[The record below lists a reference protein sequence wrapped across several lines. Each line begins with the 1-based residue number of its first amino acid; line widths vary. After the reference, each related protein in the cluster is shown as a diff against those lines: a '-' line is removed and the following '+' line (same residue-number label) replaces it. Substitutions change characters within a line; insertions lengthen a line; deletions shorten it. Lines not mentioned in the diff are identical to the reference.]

1 MDRQKVAKE
10 AIANFDKA
18 HPNSSSEAKNFYIS
32 GWLDGVQEFYVI
44 MKKLRDLYEEASI
57 YMRSQEE
64 LQEMGEK
71 YYQYTGIDEVMRI
84 RYIWYTNEQSTY
96 MSSEFV
102 KRME

>member
-1 MDRQKVAKE
+1 MDRQKVAKK
-10 AIANFDKA
+10 AIANFDKV

-32 GWLDGVQEFYVI
+32 GWLDGVEEFYVI

-64 LQEMGEK
+64 FHLTQELHDLTIKQCELELE
-71 YYQYTGIDEVMRI
+71 IC
-84 RYIWYTNEQSTY
+84 
-96 MSSEFV
+96 EFV

>member
-18 HPNSSSEAKNFYIS
+18 HPNSSSEAKNFYIA

-44 MKKLRDLYEEASI
+44 MKKIRDLYEEASI

-64 LQEMGEK
+64 FHLTQEFHDLTIKQCELELE
-71 YYQYTGIDEVMRI
+71 IC
-84 RYIWYTNEQSTY
+84 
-96 MSSEFV
+96 EFV

>member
-18 HPNSSSEAKNFYIS
+18 HPNSSAEAKNFYIA

-44 MKKLRDLYEEASI
+44 MKKIRDLHEAASI
-57 YMRSQEE
+57 CFKSQGGVYPTQEFFDLTVKQCE
-64 LQEMGEK
+64 LESE
-71 YYQYTGIDEVMRI
+71 IC
-84 RYIWYTNEQSTY
+84 
-96 MSSEFV
+96 EFV

>member
-10 AIANFDKA
+10 AIANFDKV

-44 MKKLRDLYEEASI
+44 MKKIRDLHEAASI
-57 YMRSQEE
+57 CIKSQEGAHVTQEFYDLVVKQCE
-64 LQEMGEK
+64 LELE
-71 YYQYTGIDEVMRI
+71 ICEL
-84 RYIWYTNEQSTY
+84 
-96 MSSEFV
+96 V

>member
-44 MKKLRDLYEEASI
+44 MKKIRDLHEAASTCL
-57 YMRSQEE
+57 RSQEE
-64 LQEMGEK
+64 FHLTQELHDLTIKQCELELE
-71 YYQYTGIDEVMRI
+71 ICEL
-84 RYIWYTNEQSTY
+84 
-96 MSSEFV
+96 V